1 MRALQTDRGRA
12 PWLGLLV
19 LLILVGAFG
28 LWFFRARV
36 KVYEVSEK
44 TRLEVRGATYPIHS
58 AAAGQLASVEVTLG
72 QTVNK
77 GDLLFKLDTAVEE
90 QRLQT
95 ARARLAALQPQLDV
109 AAAELAALLS
119 AIRTESAMGL
129 TAAQEARA
137 KDREAKVRAELAQS
151 EARRFGQLTGDIPE
165 IEVERATAN
174 AEIRKASSEASALA
188 VRRLMSDR
196 ATRQK
201 NGEVRA
207 AGLRR
212 ELAAQKG
219 EQQALL
225 ATVAEL
231 EQIIARRQVRA
242 PRRGQIGELLP
253 LNPGTYVAEGAKL
266 ATLMP
271 IGELILIADFEPAEA
286 LGRIKPEQPAQL
298 RLSGFPW
305 LEFGVVR
312 ARVVKVAREV
322 HDGTIRVEM
331 DLLED
336 SQSLI
341 PIQHGLPGSVEVEVE
356 RVTPAE
362 LLLRSLGSRVER
374 KSTAKPPGQ
383 K

>member
-1 MRALQTDRGRA
+1 M
-12 PWLGLLV
+12 LL
-19 LLILVGAFG
+19 LLIGAFG

-36 KVYEVSEK
+36 KIYEVSEK
-44 TRLEVRGATYPIHS
+44 TRLEVRGSAYPIHS
-58 AAAGQLASVEVTLG
+58 AAAGQLSSVEVTLG

-77 GDLLFKLDTAVEE
+77 GDLLFKLDTGVEE
-90 QRLQT
+90 QRVLT
-95 ARARLAALQPQLDV
+95 ARARLAALQPQIEV
-109 AAAELAALLS
+109 ANAELTALLA
-119 AIRTESAMGL
+119 AIKTESAMGL
-129 TAAQEARA
+129 AAAQEARA
-137 KDREAKVRAELAQS
+137 IDREARVRAELAQN
-151 EARRFGQLTGDIPE
+151 EAKRFGQLTGDIPQ

-174 AEIRKASSEASALA
+174 AEMRKASSEASTLA

-196 ATRQK
+196 ATRLK

-231 EQIIARRQVRA
+231 EQIIVRRQVRA
-242 PRRGQIGELLP
+242 PRRGQIGELSP
-253 LNPGTYVAEGAKL
+253 LNPGSYVAEGAKL

-271 IGELILIADFEPAEA
+271 IGELILVAEFEPAEA

-305 LEFGVVR
+305 LEYGVVR
-312 ARVVKVAREV
+312 ARVSKVAREV
-322 HDGTIRVEM
+322 HDGSIRVEM

-356 RVTPAE
+356 RITPAE
-362 LLLRSLGSRVER
+362 LLLRSLGSRVDR
-374 KSTAKPPGQ
+374 RPATPSPGT
-383 K
+383 